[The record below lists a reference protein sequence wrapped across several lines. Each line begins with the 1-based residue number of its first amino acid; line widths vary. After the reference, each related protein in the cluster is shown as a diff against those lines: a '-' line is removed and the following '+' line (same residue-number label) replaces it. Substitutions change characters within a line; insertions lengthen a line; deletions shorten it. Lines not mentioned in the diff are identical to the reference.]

1 MLINILI
8 FLFVATQQQ
17 KQRRRKNKRKSND
30 GIKDEFPKSLI
41 DGEIEFKFM
50 KVFKKIIKRKKQRM
64 LNFMYKQGFLFEKFK
79 EPDKFKEMCKEN
91 GVSKT
96 HKTVRNSKFN
106 SKLKMAMNVNSFI
119 DVETCYNYFNVWIRS
134 V

>member
-1 MLINILI
+1 
-8 FLFVATQQQ
+8 
-17 KQRRRKNKRKSND
+17 
-30 GIKDEFPKSLI
+30 
-41 DGEIEFKFM
+41 M

-64 LNFMYKQGFLFEKFK
+64 LSFMYKQGFLFEKFK

-91 GVSKT
+91 AVSKT

-106 SKLKMAMNVNSFI
+106 SKLKMAMNVNTFI

-134 V
+134 VWKLLQKNSWKINRKSFYIKSFEADFCEIL